1 MFGGPEENYYKFFN
15 YFLKDFHDNYLRIL
29 LAPWENL
36 RKKLGSIFL
45 PFKDDK
51 SDFLMYF
58 SRSPSVWI
66 CLKYIGDW
74 NTKFCGQLPQT
85 FYFFW
90 RIPFRIVIIFL
101 IISWGD
107 SYRILIISWEDLI
120 GKLAF
125 FWTCEDNK
133 TDFLNFFSRSP
144 CFGFCLGVLR
154 DNQHDFWLIPVNGYR
169 CGLFMT
175 FWSSLEDI

>member
-1 MFGGPEENYYKFFN
+1 MLYDFLEKLLNEFLRGFKGFFKDTCYGNATEFYTIFGGVLEGIFEVFKGFFKKPLLW
-15 YFLKDFHDNYLRIL
+15 YFVRI
-29 LAPWENL
+29 
-36 RKKLGSIFL
+36 SY
-45 PFKDDK
+45 
-51 SDFLMYF
+51 DFLMYF

-66 CLKYIGDW
+66 CLKYVGDW

-85 FYFFW
+85 FCLFW

-125 FWTCEDNK
+125 FGTCEDNK
-133 TDFLNFFSRSP
+133 TDFFNFFFRE
-144 CFGFCLGVLR
+144 VL
-154 DNQHDFWLIPVNGYR
+154 VSG
-169 CGLFMT
+169 
-175 FWSSLEDI
+175 SV